1 MSRYAANRIIKDGM
15 AVIELTDAG
24 SDSVAEIV
32 PEVGNN
38 LYRFESGGRQVL
50 VPPASVSSFKD
61 VELADFQYG
70 TPILFPPNRVKDGR
84 MSYKGREYH
93 LPLNEPPHFHLHGE
107 ICSKAWE
114 VVETGA
120 SEERGAYAIS
130 RFRYAAHPAIMAYFP
145 HPLTF
150 TVTVSL
156 REGRLEM
163 NGTIAN
169 EGQDEAPLAFGLHP
183 YFAIPFG
190 NGEEI
195 RLQVP
200 ATAEWPVTN
209 LALVAGK
216 PEVTA
221 YSRSL
226 SEGVSIADYPQLG
239 CNLLTLAGG
248 DSTCRME
255 MKDRGYTIAYRF
267 GPEFPYVLLFRP
279 DWSSAYS
286 LEPYTYVTDAFNL
299 PYEHEWT
306 GARGIAAGETFRFST
321 SMWVE

>member
-1 MSRYAANRIIKDGM
+1 MDRYAANRIMKDGM

-50 VPPASVSSFKD
+50 VPPASVSSFKN
-61 VELADFQYG
+61 VELTDFQYG
-70 TPILFPPNRVKDGR
+70 TPILFPPNRVKNGR
-84 MSYKGREYH
+84 LTYKGREYR
-93 LPLNEPPHFHLHGE
+93 LPLNEPPNFHLHGE
-107 ICSKAWE
+107 ICSRAWE
-114 VVETGA
+114 VIETGA
-120 SEERGAYAIS
+120 SDEGGAYVIS
-130 RFRYAAHPAIMAYFP
+130 QFRYAEHPDIMAYFP
-145 HPLTF
+145 HPLIF
-150 TVTVSL
+150 TVTVRL
-156 REGRLEM
+156 LEGRLEL

-169 EGQDEAPLAFGLHP
+169 EGEDEAPLAFGLHP
-183 YFAIPFG
+183 YFSIPFDS
-190 NGEEI
+190 GEEI

-209 LALVAGK
+209 LALVAGE
-216 PEVTA
+216 PSVTD
-221 YSRSL
+221 YSL
-226 SEGVSIADYPQLG
+226 CLKEGVSIADYPQLG
-239 CNLLTLAGG
+239 CNLFTLSGG
-248 DSTCRME
+248 ESTCRME

-299 PYEHEWT
+299 PYEQERT
-306 GARGIAAGETFRFST
+306 GARGIEAGETFSFST